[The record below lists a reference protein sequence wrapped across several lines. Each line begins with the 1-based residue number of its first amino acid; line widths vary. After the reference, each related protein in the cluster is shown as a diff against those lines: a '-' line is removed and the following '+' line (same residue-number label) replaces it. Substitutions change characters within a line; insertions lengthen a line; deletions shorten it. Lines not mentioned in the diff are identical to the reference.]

1 MTIELGKQDLETIEI
16 ALINLLKSMSQ
27 HDNQYISE
35 EQKET
40 RKQNIKTASELLDRI
55 IKHVD
60 ILSGM

>member
-1 MTIELGKQDLETIEI
+1 MTIELGKHDLEIIEI

-35 EQKET
+35 EQKEI
-40 RKQNIKTASELLDRI
+40 RKQNIKVAGELLERI
-55 IKHVD
+55 TFHLD